1 MNLSIVGINGFLIIL
16 LIIGIVDTFIL
27 KNGNNPFFVKLI
39 FFIISLLIVI
49 FFNIYLLIRNQNGT
63 GIKAIITH

>member
-27 KNGNNPFFVKLI
+27 KNGDNPFFVKLI

>member
-1 MNLSIVGINGFLIIL
+1 MNLSIVGINGFLLIL

-27 KNGNNPFFVKLI
+27 KNGDNPFFVKLI